1 MNNEMMTSHADE
13 GFFVMFFSHSLP
25 FLVKTMLRKGA
36 KNCAI
41 FICLFD

>member
-13 GFFVMFFSHSLP
+13 GFFCSVFSHSLP

-36 KNCAI
+36 KECAI
-41 FICLFD
+41 FIGLCD